1 MMLRASSVLLGCARG
16 GLLCAC
22 GGLLI
27 ALLAVAGVVRAAE
40 LHAVIDRPSLILTA
54 AGVRDIRAAQDS
66 YPLFDAA
73 LTQAR
78 RRVSASMAEGLKV
91 PAPKDPGGG
100 YTHERHKENYKVIHD
115 AGLLYQIVG
124 EQAYADHAK
133 AMLLAYADMY
143 KGLGLHPAKKEQSPG
158 RLFWQNLNESV
169 WLVYTIQGFDA
180 ISDVLSPAERAHIE
194 TDLLRPVADFLSLES
209 PETFRKIHNH
219 GTWAAA
225 AVGMT
230 GYALRDAALVKRAL
244 LGLDGDG
251 SSGFLA
257 QLTELFSPD
266 GYYTEGPYYQ
276 RYALMPFVLFAQS
289 IANNEPEREIFAY
302 RDGILLKAIDA
313 TAQQSYAGKFFPIND
328 AIKSKGLD
336 TQELVYGVAAAYGLT
351 GRDDLL
357 SIARYQ
363 GKTVLSGD
371 GLALARAA
379 SEGDNVD
386 FNFRSLLLRDG
397 PKGDRGG
404 FAIMR
409 MGKGEL
415 AHTVTAKN
423 TSQGFGHGHF
433 DKLAIGL
440 FDAGN
445 EILHDYGAA
454 RFLNVPT
461 KNGGHYLR
469 ENNSWAKQTIA
480 HNTLVMGGESQFAG
494 DWREAQKHW
503 PQINHFSVSETLN
516 AVSATLTDAYPNSSI
531 TRTVVQLSH
540 PVLDAPIVV
549 DLLRGSSKKAVTY
562 DLPFYVQAQL
572 VDFRGALR
580 KNTKV
585 LKPLGNA
592 NGYQHLWLEGE
603 GKPSGDHI
611 QLSWLKDK
619 RFYTLHSLTP
629 KRTVP
634 AMVRIGAND
643 PDFSLQPLQGVVLRA
658 PKARSATF
666 VNVFETHGT
675 YDAAQEFTVGS
686 EPQVVAIEHV
696 AADEKSGHA
705 ELVVLTLR
713 NGDTLAVALS
723 NDKAAGKSHVISH
736 GQRDWRWQGFVDVLF
751 EGNNS

>member
-1 MMLRASSVLLGCARG
+1 MKSEISSTLLGCARAFLVVVFLAG
-16 GLLCAC
+16 STLACA
-22 GGLLI
+22 
-27 ALLAVAGVVRAAE
+27 ADRASDSDAG
-40 LHAVIDRPSLILTA
+40 IQRPSLILTA
-54 AGVRDIRAAQDS
+54 AGVRDIRAAEDS
-66 YPLFDAA
+66 YPLFEAA
-73 LTQAR
+73 LSEAR
-78 RRVSASMAEGLKV
+78 QRVSSSIKEGLKV
-91 PAPKDPGGG
+91 PAPRDPGGG

-115 AGLLYQIVG
+115 AGLLYQITGNEV
-124 EQAYADHAK
+124 YADHAR

-143 KGLGLHPAKKEQSPG
+143 KNLGLHPAKKEQSPG

-180 ISDVLSPAERAHIE
+180 VSNALSAADRQRIE

-230 GYALRDAALVKRAL
+230 GYALRDDALVQRAL

-313 TAQQSYAGKFFPIND
+313 TVQQSYAGKFFPIND

-336 TQELVYGVAAAYGLT
+336 TQELVYGVAAAHGLT

-363 GKTVLSGD
+363 GKTVLSGE

-379 SEGDNVD
+379 SASARVD

-409 MGKGEL
+409 MGEGEL
-415 AHTVTAKN
+415 AHTVIAKN

-445 EILHDYGAA
+445 EILNDYGAA

-480 HNTLVMGGESQFAG
+480 HNTLVLNGESQFAG

-503 PQINHFSVSETLN
+503 PQTNYFRASEKLN
-516 AVSATLTDAYPNSSI
+516 AVSATLRDAYPDSSV

-540 PVLDAPIVV
+540 PTLAAPIVV
-549 DLLRGSSKKAVTY
+549 DLLRGSSQKAVTF

-572 VDFRGALR
+572 VDFRGSLR
-580 KNTKV
+580 KNTT
-585 LKPLGNA
+585 LMKPLGKA

-603 GKPSGDHI
+603 GKPEGGHI
-611 QLSWLKDK
+611 QFSWLQDK
-619 RFYTLHSLTP
+619 RFYTLHSLAP
-629 KRTVP
+629 ERTVP
-634 AMVRIGAND
+634 TMVRVGAND
-643 PDFSLQPLQGVVLRA
+643 PDFSLLPLQGVVLRA
-658 PKARSATF
+658 PRAKNATF

-686 EPQVVAIEHV
+686 ESQVVAVEHV
-696 AADEKSGHA
+696 AESATAGQS

-713 NGDTLAVALS
+713 NGGTLVVAVS
-723 NDKAAGKSHVISH
+723 NEKDADKTHVLTH
-736 GQRDWRWQGFVDVLF
+736 GERDWRWQGFVDVLY
-751 EGNNS
+751 EGES

>member
-1 MMLRASSVLLGCARG
+1 MASADEP
-16 GLLCAC
+16 A
-22 GGLLI
+22 
-27 ALLAVAGVVRAAE
+27 
-40 LHAVIDRPSLILTA
+40 RPSLILTA
-54 AGVRDIRAAQDS
+54 QGVAEIRAAKAS
-66 YPLFDAA
+66 YPLFEAA
-73 LTQAR
+73 LAEAKQ
-78 RRVSASMAEGLKV
+78 RVSKSIAEGLQV
-91 PAPKDPGGG
+91 PVPKDPGGG

-115 AGLLYQIVG
+115 AGLLYQITG
-124 EQAYADHAK
+124 EKAYVDHAR

-169 WLVYTIQGFDA
+169 WLVYTIQGYDA
-180 ISDVLSPAERAHIE
+180 VSDALSPAERERIE
-194 TDLLRPVADFLSLES
+194 TDLLRPVANFLSLES

-230 GYALRDAALVKRAL
+230 GYALRDDALVTRAL
-244 LGLDGDG
+244 QGMDGDG

-289 IANNEPEREIFAY
+289 IANNDPEQEIFAY

-313 TAQQSYAGKFFPIND
+313 TVQQSYAGKFFPIND

-336 TQELVYGVAAAYGLT
+336 TQELIYGVAAAHGLT

-379 SEGDNVD
+379 SDNASVD
-386 FNFRSLLLRDG
+386 FNFRSMLLRDG
-397 PKGDRGG
+397 PKGNRGG

-409 MGKGEL
+409 MGDGEL
-415 AHTVTAKN
+415 AHTVIAKN

-445 EILHDYGAA
+445 EILNDYGAA
-454 RFLNVPT
+454 RFLNVST

-480 HNTLVMGGESQFAG
+480 HNTLVLNGESQFGG
-494 DWREAQKHW
+494 DWKEAQKYW
-503 PQINHFSVSETLN
+503 PEIKHFSTSGNLN
-516 AVSATLTDAYPNSSI
+516 VVSATLGNAYPGAEVS
-531 TRTVVQLSH
+531 RTVAQIGHPALS
-540 PVLDAPIVV
+540 APIVV
-549 DLLRGSSKKAVTY
+549 DLLHGTSEKAVTF

-572 VDFRGALR
+572 VDFHGTLQ
-580 KNTKV
+580 KNATT
-585 LKPLGNA
+585 LKPLGKDS
-592 NGYQHLWLEGE
+592 GYQHLWLEGV
-603 GKPSGDHI
+603 GKPSGKHI
-611 QLSWLKDK
+611 QLSWLQD
-619 RFYTLHSLTP
+619 RSFYTLHSLAP
-629 KRTVP
+629 ERTEP
-634 AMVRIGAND
+634 TMVRVGAND
-643 PDFSLQPLQGVVLRA
+643 PDFSLAPLQGVILRA
-658 PKARSATF
+658 PKAKTATF
-666 VNVFETHGT
+666 VNVFEVHGV

-686 EPQVVAIEHV
+686 EPQVVGLAHIQE
-696 AADEKSGHA
+696 AQA
-705 ELVVLTLR
+705 ELVVMTLR
-713 NGDTLAVALS
+713 DGGTLVVAVAHDTDAKKTHKVS
-723 NDKAAGKSHVISH
+723 HAG
-736 GQRDWRWQGFVDVLF
+736 REWRWEGFVAVLYVGANQNKD
-751 EGNNS
+751 EGSL